1 MAEIECVLVVLD
13 AGPLIHLDELN
24 CHRVLEGFEKLLIP
38 SAVWN
43 ETLRHRPLLTLSQ
56 IPRAQIADPRGLPP
70 VNLAAAN
77 PVAELHLGEIAALTL
92 LHEAGGGLLLSDDD
106 AARRTAEALG
116 YSVSGTLGLLL
127 RGVRRNLITSDEV
140 RAIARDLPARST
152 LHVSRAVRA
161 RFAAAIPD

>member
-1 MAEIECVLVVLD
+1 MAATEGVIVVLD

-43 ETLRHRPLLTLSQ
+43 EATRHRPLLSLLQ
-56 IPRAQIADPRGLPP
+56 IPHAHITDPRGMPP
-70 VNLAAAN
+70 LKLAGVN
-77 PVAELHLGEIAALTL
+77 PVAELHVGEIAALTL
-92 LHEAGGGLLLSDDD
+92 LHEAGGGLLLSDDE

-127 RGVRRNLITSDEV
+127 RGVRRKLISSAEV
-140 RAIARDLPARST
+140 QAIARDLRARTT
-152 LHVSRAVRA
+152 LHISRAVLA